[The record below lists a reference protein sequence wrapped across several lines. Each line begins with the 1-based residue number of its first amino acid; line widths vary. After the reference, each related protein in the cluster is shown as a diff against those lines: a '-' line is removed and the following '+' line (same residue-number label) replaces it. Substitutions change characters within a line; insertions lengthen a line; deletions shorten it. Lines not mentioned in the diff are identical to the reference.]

1 MTDENRTREGLLCEL
16 SELRQRI
23 AESEKAEA
31 ARCRAET
38 ALRESET
45 NFRTL
50 AENANDGILIAG
62 GEGIHVYANR
72 RAAQITGYTVAELLE
87 MGIKELASP
96 DELPQIMEQYKA
108 RLEGKPVPVQYETAI
123 VRKDGQDVPIEVTGA
138 RAVWRGEPVDIV
150 VIRDFS
156 QRKRAEE
163 QLREKDVLLKEIHH
177 RVKNNLQIIISLLEL
192 QCESV
197 EDPDVLKVLEESSSR
212 VKSMAI
218 IHEHLYRSPDLAR
231 IDAAEYVPELVQ
243 HLLGVYR
250 GRAGGVT
257 MDIEVSDVLLDVD
270 TAVPCGLIITELVS
284 NALEHAFVPD
294 QGPREEKIQVEMYL
308 EDDQVTLVVSDNG
321 VGLPTDV
328 AIQQS
333 GSLGLQLVDILTRQL
348 QGTITADSAA
358 SSPGGSGGTTFRI
371 TFSQPT

>member
-1 MTDENRTREGLLCEL
+1 MTDENRTREGLLREVL
-16 SELRQRI
+16 ELRQRI

-45 NFRTL
+45 TFRTL
-50 AENANDGILIAG
+50 VENSNDGILIAG
-62 GEGIHVYANR
+62 GQGIHVYANGQ
-72 RAAQITGYTVAELLE
+72 AAQITGYTVAELLE
-87 MGIKELASP
+87 LGIKELAHP
-96 DELPQIMEQYKA
+96 DEFPQLMEWYQA
-108 RLEGKPVPVQYETAI
+108 RFEGQPVPVQYETAI
-123 VRKDGQDVPIEVTGA
+123 VRKDGQDVAIEMTGA

-150 VIRDFS
+150 VIRDIS

-177 RVKNNLQIIISLLEL
+177 RVKNNLQIVISLLEL

-197 EDPDVLKVLEESSSR
+197 EDPDALKVLQESCSR

-218 IHEHLYRSPDLAR
+218 IHENLYRSPDLGR

-243 HLLGVYR
+243 HLLAVYR

-257 MDIEVSDVLLDVD
+257 MDVQVSDVLLDVN
-270 TAVPCGLIITELVS
+270 AAIPCGLIITELVS
-284 NALEHAFVPD
+284 NALEHAFAPD
-294 QGPREEKIQVEMYL
+294 QGPREERIQVEMYR

-321 VGLPTDV
+321 VGLPTGV
-328 AIQQS
+328 AIQRP

-348 QGTITADSAA
+348 QGTITVDSGL